1 MKKSDKERLKKIV
14 STWENLSRQMQQ
26 RGITPELLLEDE
38 FAQWAVTTP
47 LYNIGEQVYQLSS
60 EFKAAYPDQPWNMV
74 AGLRHRLV
82 HDYDGINWTIIVEVV
97 FSDLDPFVDAVRE
110 KLPRQKTFF
119 CRFKKQGSAPVFGFI
134 FRFVKRVQLFVC
146 FFETFSAFSLL

>member
-14 STWENLSRQMQQ
+14 STWKNLSAQMQQ

-60 EFKAAYPDQPWNMV
+60 EFKASYPAMPWNMV

-82 HDYDGINWTIIVEVV
+82 HGYDRIKWTLIVESLVKSKV
-97 FSDLDPFVDAVRE
+97 PGRFFLLFFV
-110 KLPRQKTFF
+110 L
-119 CRFKKQGSAPVFGFI
+119 
-134 FRFVKRVQLFVC
+134 
-146 FFETFSAFSLL
+146 